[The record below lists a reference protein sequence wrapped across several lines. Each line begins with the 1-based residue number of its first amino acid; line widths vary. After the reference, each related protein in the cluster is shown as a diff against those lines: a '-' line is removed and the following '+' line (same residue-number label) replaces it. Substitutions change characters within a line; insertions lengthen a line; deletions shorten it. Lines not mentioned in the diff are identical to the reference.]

1 MAVVAA
7 NNYKEEVIVSGL
19 RNLVLALAGGVVMGA
34 ASAPAGAAAYSGIVA
49 FGDSLSDNGNFAASV
64 GGLFPGPLF
73 GYYPGRFSNG
83 PVAVEYLAQ
92 SLGLD
97 LTDYAFGGART
108 GAPVGGGSDNYVDD
122 SGQAAS
128 LGIPSGAFNGTGVTA
143 QVSTYLTAQ
152 GGAADPGALFVVWA
166 GPNDYFLPA
175 SLIDPLTA
183 SNAVSNLQLS
193 ITTLYNAG
201 ARDFLVP
208 NMADLGITPSFLEEG
223 ALTAGIAT
231 SRSIEHNNGLA
242 AMLAALDADLAGA
255 RFRSVDVFSLL
266 NHAVADPGL
275 YGLSNVDTACQS
287 IAACRVDPTGYLFW
301 DEVHVTTAA
310 HQLVAS
316 AFVAALVP
324 EAQTWAMLLAG
335 LGVVGVARRLR
346 A

>member
-193 ITTLYNAG
+193 ITTLYNA
-201 ARDFLVP
+201 
-208 NMADLGITPSFLEEG
+208 DLGITPSFLEEG